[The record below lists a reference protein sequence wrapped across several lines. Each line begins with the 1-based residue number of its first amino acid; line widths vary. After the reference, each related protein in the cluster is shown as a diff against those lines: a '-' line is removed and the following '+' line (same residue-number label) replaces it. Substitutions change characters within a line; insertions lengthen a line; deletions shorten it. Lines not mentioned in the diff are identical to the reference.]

1 MTASNELPDVRAL
14 AVQFNCN
21 PSTIWRKVANGT
33 FPKPIKFGPGMTR
46 WSGAEIAA
54 MIEAKLAERGKPQA
68 A

>member
-1 MTASNELPDVRAL
+1 MTASNEFHDVRTVA
-14 AVQFNCN
+14 AQFACD

-33 FPKPIKFGPGMTR
+33 FPQPIRFGTGMTR
-46 WSGAEIAA
+46 WSGAEIDA